1 MKRAKNSLTI
11 RDVAEACGVSV
22 STVSRVLNDKDD
34 VAAETYERVQRVI
47 TEMGYTSSLAA
58 TGMRSRR
65 TNVIGILVVDLG
77 DPFSLELFK
86 GIGKAIYGTEYDLI
100 IYSSG
105 HIAAT
110 AESGWE
116 RRYLSRL
123 DGSITDGVLVVT
135 PTTEDLTAVSPLV
148 AVDPHEHNL
157 FPAVISANR
166 EGAIAMMEYLI
177 NLGHRR
183 IGFVTGRQGLLSSS
197 RRQQGYIEALEQ
209 AGLPVDTTLIQQG
222 DYTRETGFR
231 CAQHLLR
238 LPEPPTAIF
247 AANDQSALGVI
258 DAANKAG
265 LRIPADLSVA
275 GFDNTPLATCS
286 LPGLTT
292 VDQSVSEMGYVATTM
307 LIKLMQ
313 GKPLEEPF
321 CRIPTQL
328 VIRDSC
334 RFIGQGL

>member
-1 MKRAKNSLTI
+1 MSRKKNTLTI

-34 VAAETYERVQRVI
+34 VSVETYEKVRHVI
-47 TEMGYTSSLAA
+47 AEMGYTSSLAA
-58 TGMRSRR
+58 TSMRSRR

-86 GIGKAIYGTEYDLI
+86 GIGKAIRGTEYDLI
-100 IYSSG
+100 VYSSG
-105 HIAAT
+105 YIAAT
-110 AESGWE
+110 TESGWE
-116 RRYLSRL
+116 RRHLSRL

-135 PTTEDLTAVSPLV
+135 PTTEDLPAISPLV
-148 AVDPHEHNL
+148 ALDPHENNL

-166 EGAIAMMEYLI
+166 EGAITVMEYLI
-177 NLGHRR
+177 DLGHRR
-183 IGFVTGRQGLLSSS
+183 IGFITGRQGLVSTN
-197 RRQQGYIEALEQ
+197 RRQQGYVEALQQ
-209 AGLPVDTTLIQQG
+209 AGLPVDAALIQPG

-231 CAQHLLR
+231 CAQHLFA
-238 LPEPPTAIF
+238 LPDPPTAIF

-258 DAANKAG
+258 DAANETG
-265 LRIPADLSVA
+265 LRIPNDLSVV
-275 GFDNTPLATCS
+275 GFDNIPLAMCS

-307 LIKLMQ
+307 LIKLIQ
-313 GKPLEEPF
+313 GETLDEPL
-321 CRIPTQL
+321 CKIPTQL

-334 RFIGQGL
+334 RSIK